1 MSSQPHPRK
10 TFIAGNWKSNGDR
23 AFVNKHCMFWT
34 GVRTDKNTQLS
45 IAAPSSYLLKC
56 KTFLAD
62 IFNISS
68 QNISQFDDGPYTGE
82 VSAKQIKDLGIDW
95 TIIGHS
101 ERRKYFFEDD
111 NIIGKKIEQA
121 IKYKLNFILCIGDDK
136 DAKEIIL
143 LIILILLLFNI
154 IIKYI
159 KRQLNIAFEK
169 IKGNWD
175 DVVIA
180 YEPITENGN
189 GISKEK
195 IQEMHEF
202 IRKEIKEKMGEEI
215 SNKIRIIYGGNVDEK
230 NCNELI
236 LLKDVDGFLVS
247 EPSIKSTFINIIESA
262 KRKK

>member
-23 AFVNKHCMFWT
+23 AFVNKHCMFLT
-34 GVRTDKNTQLS
+34 GVRTDKNTQLCIAPPS
-45 IAAPSSYLLKC
+45 IYLLNC
-56 KTFLAD
+56 KTFLAH

-136 DAKEIIL
+136 DAKEINCYDI
-143 LIILILLLFNI
+143 
-154 IIKYI
+154 I

-195 IQEMHEF
+195 IQEMHEV